1 MALYHPPE
9 WPNQVWCQAA
19 QVLLSWKTV
28 SLLPIELIFGK
39 GIAQPFTVIDSLSFP
54 KRGQKRKFLGG
65 VSQHIMVGICLLRSE
80 MSTVPS
86 ISPLKGDKELPT
98 PP

>member
-1 MALYHPPE
+1 MALYHPLE
-9 WPNQVWCQAA
+9 WPNQVWCQAV
-19 QVLLSWKTV
+19 QVLLTWKTV
-28 SLLPIELIFGK
+28 SLLPAELVFGK
-39 GIAQPFTVIDSLSFP
+39 GIAQPFTVVDSPSFP

-65 VSQHIMVGICLLRSE
+65 VSGHTMVGICLSRSE

-86 ISPLKGDKELPT
+86 ICTLKEDKEPPT